1 MNPTHIH
8 LLITHLPIF
17 GSILGAVVLTYGLF
31 ARSRSTQMASYLLF
45 IISTIGAVI
54 AYLTGEEAE
63 ETVEHLPGI
72 AEAAIERHE
81 DFALFALVALCILG
95 AASLVAIYF
104 STRKKESGNTW
115 GTIVLVLS
123 LISFA
128 LSARTGFLGGKI
140 RHTEIQSDS
149 QPATPYSGEEEH
161 NGEQENHE

>member
-31 ARSRSTQMASYLLF
+31 ARSRSTQIASYLLF
-45 IISTIGAVI
+45 IISALGSVV

-104 STRKKESGNTW
+104 SARKKEMGNRW
-115 GTIVLVLS
+115 GKAILVLS

-128 LSARTGFLGGKI
+128 LSARTGLLGGKI
-140 RHTEIQSDS
+140 RHTEIYSEYQPSET
-149 QPATPYSGEEEH
+149 QPAEEEY